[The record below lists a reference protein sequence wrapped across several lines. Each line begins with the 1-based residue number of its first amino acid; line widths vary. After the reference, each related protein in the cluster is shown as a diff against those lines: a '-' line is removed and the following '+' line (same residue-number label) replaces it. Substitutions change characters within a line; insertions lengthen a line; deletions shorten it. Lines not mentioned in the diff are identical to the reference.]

1 MNIFKRTGLAI
12 SVGMSFTS
20 LAFANPI
27 PDDDWL
33 STQGNK
39 IVDKNGNEVRLVGAN
54 WFGFNT
60 SERTLHGLWAVNLE
74 STLQSIADRGIN
86 VLRVPISTELLLEWR
101 DGEFAT
107 ANVNLSANPDLTGLN
122 TLEVFDRF
130 VQASKNVGLKLF
142 LDMHSAEADNLGHF
156 APLWYTDEFTPEM
169 FVQSWEWVTERYKN
183 DDTIIAMDIQNEPH
197 GEPWSSD
204 DFAKWDDSTDDN
216 NWKYACETASTR
228 ILAINPNL
236 LVLCEGIASFPKDGF
251 TWTSTNANDYYNNW
265 WGGNLRGVKD
275 LPINLGPNQAQLVY
289 SPHDYGPLVAEQPWF
304 YPGFNKDTLYN
315 DVWRDN
321 WMFIHEQNIA
331 PLLIGEW
338 GGFLDGDV
346 NERWLVAIRDLIVE
360 NGLHHTFWAI
370 NPNSGDTGGLL
381 EDDWT
386 TWDEAK
392 YAIFEPS
399 LWKSNGKFVGLDHEV
414 PLGSPSTGI
423 SLNELYGDTPPQPSI
438 NISSPTANTQ
448 IEVGASF
455 TLIYALQV
463 VNAVN
468 VYQNGQRVAS
478 NESSGRISL
487 SAPNSSGEFTVELR
501 ELTEQ
506 GTESG
511 ISSTVNYLAVEE
523 QVIPSSIGIASPSNN
538 AVFTLG
544 ETFTLSVNYDNADG
558 YAVSFNGTEFNVFD
572 ASSTQLVAPL
582 DEGAFTVRVSAI
594 DETGNRLNAEDSIS
608 ITVNEPSDT
617 SDLACE
623 IGATNVW
630 SNGFTVD
637 EVILTNNSAN
647 SVQSWSVNLVLPA
660 NVSFERG
667 WKANYSNNGQT
678 ITVTNVSYNGNIGTG
693 ESVSFGFKGSYSG
706 SFVAPTCNVN

>member
-1 MNIFKRTGLAI
+1 M
-12 SVGMSFTS
+12 
-20 LAFANPI
+20 
-27 PDDDWL
+27 
-33 STQGNK
+33 
-39 IVDKNGNEVRLVGAN
+39 
-54 WFGFNT
+54 
-60 SERTLHGLWAVNLE
+60 
-74 STLQSIADRGIN
+74 
-86 VLRVPISTELLLEWR
+86 
-101 DGEFAT
+101 
-107 ANVNLSANPDLTGLN
+107 
-122 TLEVFDRF
+122 
-130 VQASKNVGLKLF
+130 
-142 LDMHSAEADNLGHF
+142 
-156 APLWYTDEFTPEM
+156 
-169 FVQSWEWVTERYKN
+169 
-183 DDTIIAMDIQNEPH
+183 
-197 GEPWSSD
+197 
-204 DFAKWDDSTDDN
+204 
-216 NWKYACETASTR
+216 
-228 ILAINPNL
+228 AINPNL

-478 NESSGRISL
+478 NESSGSISL

-544 ETFTLSVNYDNADG
+544 ETFTLSVNYGNADG